1 MKNKKF
7 ILISIIL
14 VLIIGILFFINN
26 KIKDNNSDEIKED
39 EAIKIIFS
47 EKFLNVAENTPEQW
61 IESLKST
68 GENQYIDVYVNE
80 DGKTVTLEIKEVQR
94 EHWKKA
100 YENSLEALKNK
111 LNNINSNYRIEVNED
126 YSNIDMYYNLDLS
139 AYDAMYYV
147 IHAEGICICQQ
158 LINGVNS
165 EEWKVS
171 FNIYNS
177 DTGKIVTSGD
187 SNTGLSYEAEDWEK
201 SL

>member
-80 DGKTVTLEIKEVQR
+80 EGKTVTLEIKETQR

-100 YENSLEALKNK
+100 YENSLETLKNK
-111 LNNINSNYRIEVNED
+111 LYDINSNYRIEVNDD
-126 YSNIDMYYNLDLS
+126 YSHIDMYYNLNLN
-139 AYDAMYYV
+139 AYDAIYYV
-147 IHAEGICICQQ
+147 IHAEVICICQQ
-158 LINGVNS
+158 LINGVDS

-177 DTGKIVTSGD
+177 DTGKLVTSGD